1 MARLSVWL
9 GAGAVAAGV
18 SAAMVAGADV
28 ASADTASGSDGS
40 KASESTASAS
50 PSNKA
55 NRAGPRR
62 DPNRTRHSAQS
73 AAADQDVTGK
83 KATKLS
89 QASRQ
94 RQVAGAGERGRETFA
109 AQRKRAVASLL
120 SEAEPSTAPAAPVRP
135 VKPVEPVEA
144 VSSVE
149 LNETVAEVEA
159 TESHPVTVEADEEQ
173 AASPMQRRVVK
184 RAAVSSPVS
193 ATAAPTLSLPEQ
205 IQSVVFD
212 FVGVAVTAIAG
223 PPVVPAGSN
232 VTVRSSSLEITEG
245 RNVPADW
252 YYPEGDEPPERI
264 ILLQHGFLGVSAMY
278 SYTAANLAERTN
290 SVVVVPT
297 YSSNRFVRDGFWLGD
312 DQLYRATAELFLGD
326 REALTASALAAGYA
340 GRYGAD
346 VPLPETFVLVGHSL
360 GAGVVAGAAGYYA
373 DAVTSTGAEN
383 HLAGVVLLDGAPPEN
398 VLPDALVKLDGLD
411 TFVPVLELG
420 APKENRRVDAALI
433 EHRPDMFNGVVLAD
447 GQHLDAMQG
456 GSPVIQLLSYLFYG
470 FSTAPNKAASQTL
483 ITGWVDDMFAGRI
496 DASTGTCAG
505 VDCSGIYGE
514 PGQTLD
520 LPTPAGPTSA
530 VVIGGSAP
538 APVTT
543 EFQPMLA
550 TALVAPRPPT
560 DIGLLRLL

>member
-18 SAAMVAGADV
+18 SAAMVAGVDV
-28 ASADTASGSDGS
+28 ANADTGSGSDGP
-40 KASESTASAS
+40 KASESAASAS
-50 PSNKA
+50 PSSKGH
-55 NRAGPRR
+55 RAGPRR
-62 DPNRTRHSAQS
+62 SPNRARHSIQATD
-73 AAADQDVTGK
+73 AHRDVIGK
-83 KATKLS
+83 KAIRPAKTAA
-89 QASRQ
+89 ASRS
-94 RQVAGAGERGRETFA
+94 APAAEPGARGRETRA
-109 AQRKRAVASLL
+109 AQRKTALANLLSKAQPSAATSAPVASEEPV
-120 SEAEPSTAPAAPVRP
+120 EAIETNEQQAGPPMLRHVFDRVAASYAPPDPQVAAPISPVSAPAAP
-135 VKPVEPVEA
+135 
-144 VSSVE
+144 S
-149 LNETVAEVEA
+149 
-159 TESHPVTVEADEEQ
+159 
-173 AASPMQRRVVK
+173 
-184 RAAVSSPVS
+184 
-193 ATAAPTLSLPEQ
+193 LSLPEQ
-205 IQSVVFD
+205 IQSFVFD

-252 YYPEGDEPPERI
+252 YYPEGDEAPERI
-264 ILLQHGFLGVSAMY
+264 ILLQHGFLGVSSMY

-312 DQLYRATAELFLGD
+312 DQVYRATAELFLGD
-326 REALTASALAAGYA
+326 REALTASAQAAGYSA
-340 GRYGAD
+340 KYGAD

-373 DAVTSTGAEN
+373 DAVKSTGAEN

-398 VLPDALVKLDGLD
+398 VLPDALDKLDGLG
-411 TFVPVLELG
+411 TYVPVLELG
-420 APKENRRVDAALI
+420 APKEVRRVDAALI

-456 GSPVIQLLSYLFYG
+456 GSPAIQLLSYLFYG
-470 FSTAPNKAASQTL
+470 FSTEPNKAASQTL

-496 DASTGTCAG
+496 DASTGACEG

-514 PGQTLD
+514 PGQTLN
-520 LPTPAGPTSA
+520 LPTSAGPTTA

-538 APVTT
+538 APITT
-543 EFQPMLA
+543 AFQPMLA
-550 TALVAPRPPT
+550 TAPVAPRPPS
-560 DIGLLRLL
+560 DFALLRLL